1 MLVDIGLPRMD
12 GYEVARRIR
21 AIEKDWPVRPMLV
34 AVTGYGQESDRERA
48 LAAGFDVHMA
58 KPIEPAQLV
67 EVIDGKVATPL

>member
-1 MLVDIGLPRMD
+1 
-12 GYEVARRIR
+12 
-21 AIEKDWPVRPMLV
+21 MLV